1 MATESWR
8 CPRNKDW
15 FSLVSSVKV
24 LVLGLD
30 IQGCHRGSE
39 TQKHSFTLFK
49 RSHPP
54 SVYICLIIKSIC
66 AFNCDPLWVQRCC
79 SNAVRAGVHLINIC
93 RPMSHFSKRRQWVF
107 LTHESCFLIPSA
119 YSQTAHLRPH
129 HRLHNPCFH
138 VWIMKLV
145 WKCLKAVFL
154 LMTSRGNALYTLI
167 AQKPVRKMT
176 LLLTWSLNNADSFLM
191 SSGNWAFVWLLQIC
205 FKLGIFQ
212 SFQQFSYLLL
222 FT

>member
-24 LVLGLD
+24 LD

-39 TQKHSFTLFK
+39 TQKHSFTLFR

-66 AFNCDPLWVQRCC
+66 AFNLTLHPLWVQRRC
-79 SNAVRAGVHLINIC
+79 SNAVRAGVQLINIC

-107 LTHESCFLIPSA
+107 LTHDSSA

-129 HRLHNPCFH
+129 RRLHNARLQ

-145 WKCLKAVFL
+145 WKSLKAVFL

-167 AQKPVRKMT
+167 APVRKMT
-176 LLLTWSLNNADSFLM
+176 LLLNWS
-191 SSGNWAFVWLLQIC
+191 
-205 FKLGIFQ
+205 
-212 SFQQFSYLLL
+212 
-222 FT
+222 

>member
-24 LVLGLD
+24 LD

-39 TQKHSFTLFK
+39 TQKHSFTLFR

-66 AFNCDPLWVQRCC
+66 AFNCDLTLHPLWVQRRC
-79 SNAVRAGVHLINIC
+79 SNAVRAGAQLINIC

-107 LTHESCFLIPSA
+107 LTHDSSFLIPSA

-129 HRLHNPCFH
+129 HRLHNARLQ

-145 WKCLKAVFL
+145 WKSLKAVFL

-167 AQKPVRKMT
+167 APVRKMT
-176 LLLTWSLNNADSFLM
+176 LLLNWS
-191 SSGNWAFVWLLQIC
+191 
-205 FKLGIFQ
+205 
-212 SFQQFSYLLL
+212 
-222 FT
+222 

>member
-24 LVLGLD
+24 LD

-39 TQKHSFTLFK
+39 TQKHSFTLFR

-66 AFNCDPLWVQRCC
+66 AFNCDLTLHPLWVQRRC
-79 SNAVRAGVHLINIC
+79 SNAVRAGVQLINIC

-107 LTHESCFLIPSA
+107 LTRDSSFLIPSA

-129 HRLHNPCFH
+129 CRLHNACLQ

-145 WKCLKAVFL
+145 WKSLKAVFL

-167 AQKPVRKMT
+167 APVRKMT
-176 LLLTWSLNNADSFLM
+176 LLLNWS
-191 SSGNWAFVWLLQIC
+191 
-205 FKLGIFQ
+205 
-212 SFQQFSYLLL
+212 
-222 FT
+222 